1 MTRHPARHKVIFQT
15 GGDVINCAT
24 IANVSIVSTEEAKM
38 IFDFDAPAVV
48 IGFAFSDRVL
58 VLKTED
64 YEHAHVILSKLKRGM
79 IASRDEN
86 FELLDDIDDDNN

>member
-38 IFDFDAPAVV
+38 IFGFDVPAVV